1 MMDRFPIWASGRPR
15 SLSTTFKGGALARI
29 STIKSALRL
38 TPGGNSRNASTA
50 IGFPLQS
57 RFFIISEMPFNQAIQ
72 QRQRP
77 SKNCGQDRDSPPLRP
92 RTATCRSHSRNVDA
106 PPTGN

>member
-1 MMDRFPIWASGRPR
+1 MMDRFSICASGRPR

-29 STIKSALRL
+29 STIKSALRRTL
-38 TPGGNSRNASTA
+38 GGNSRNASTA

-57 RFFIISEMPFNQAIQ
+57 RFFIIREMPFNQAIQ

-77 SKNCGQDRDSPPLRP
+77 SETAAKKGLPTSPP
-92 RTATCRSHSRNVDA
+92 AHRNVSIA
-106 PPTGN
+106 FPQPRCAA